1 MANEANNSEQ
11 VVSPAKLWFGTITGA
26 VSWTLL
32 GCIDILINWRACQ
45 DQERYGIPPHAI
57 GPRVLIACLALFL
70 LLIVIIAGITSYK
83 NWKRLTPSPDLM
95 HAHAVERHEYMA
107 VVGMIITV
115 TMGMGIVW
123 LALPPIFLN
132 ICWRAR

>member
-1 MANEANNSEQ
+1 MADETENSNATI
-11 VVSPAKLWFGTITGA
+11 SPARLWFGTITAA
-26 VSWTLL
+26 VSWALL

-45 DQERYGIPPHAI
+45 HQDRYGIPPHVI
-57 GPRVLIACLALFL
+57 GPRILIGCIALVLLAIVLIAG
-70 LLIVIIAGITSYK
+70 VISYR
-83 NWKRLTPSPDLM
+83 NWQRLTPQPDLLRT
-95 HAHAVERHEYMA
+95 HAVERREYMA
-107 VVGMIITV
+107 FLGLIMTV

>member
-1 MANEANNSEQ
+1 MHTEANNPEHS
-11 VVSPAKLWFGTITGA
+11 VSPAKLWFGTITAA

-45 DQERYGIPPHAI
+45 HQERYGIPPNAI
-57 GPRVLIACLALFL
+57 GPRILIGCLALFL
-70 LLIVIIAGITSYK
+70 LVIVTIAGFVSYR
-83 NWKRLTPSPDLM
+83 NWKRLTPEPDLM
-95 HAHAVERHEYMA
+95 RSHAVERQTYMA
-107 VVGMIITV
+107 MAGMIMTV
-115 TMGMGIVW
+115 TMGIGIIW